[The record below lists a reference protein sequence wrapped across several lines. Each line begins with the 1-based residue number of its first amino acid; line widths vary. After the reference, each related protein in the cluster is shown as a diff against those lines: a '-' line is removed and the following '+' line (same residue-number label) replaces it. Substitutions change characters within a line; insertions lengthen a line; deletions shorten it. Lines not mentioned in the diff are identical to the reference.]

1 MLWLECVEIEER
13 LFLRPCY
20 EALDGPDG
28 LPWDDCN
35 ISYDALILYK
45 QSPDIVIDVIDYVQ
59 FSFSVQNHIEFDI
72 IFAEKRSVTWM
83 M

>member
-1 MLWLECVEIEER
+1 MLWLKCVEIEER

-20 EALDGPDG
+20 EVLDGPDG

-45 QSPDIVIDVIDYVQ
+45 QSPDIVIDYIDYVQ
-59 FSFSVQNHIEFDI
+59 FSFSVQNHIEMI
-72 IFAEKRSVTWM
+72 LYLLKKEV
-83 M
+83 